1 MRRVGFAA
9 LLGGAAALGAVSVHA
24 APLFT
29 LSLNLP
35 TPIVAPDQ
43 VMSPSAL
50 AVRLGKQ
57 GFRVDEMYRK
67 GLAYAV
73 TADGP
78 SGNKV
83 LLMVD
88 GRSGVILGL
97 NVLAAKVAVVPQ
109 RAPNAVYT
117 DDRHPFGAVVPGVV
131 YVSWQRYDQPQWA
144 QPGPATVPAPKAS
157 MAPFRYAVP
166 TQMVHASP
174 KTGKSFAVAPPHFKG
189 MQLRNQNGQP
199 IKNSGSKSDAADAE
213 AAYQAERANQAEYDK
228 TLAQEDAVEQRE
240 EADDANGR
248 ADEANGRAD
257 EANGRADEAEQ
268 DRDAFAQAAD
278 DAEARATAAEDKNIE
293 LQRQMEANGTADQD
307 CSSSDSG
314 CDVAEGDI
322 ATHDDSADE
331 LADGKPAAEDEQAG
345 PPSEP
350 TAEEA
355 QPADH
360 TSAEGQPAEEAAPA
374 SEPTA
379 EEAAPGARTDTAE
392 DRAPANEE
400 AAPASE
406 PAAEEAQPQEETAPA
421 AEEAAPPAADPPEE
435 AAPEPQA
442 QPDEAPQAEEPQ
454 QQEEQPQAEEPQQDD
469 SSDMGG
475 GGGGG
480 DDSGGGGDDG
490 GGGGGGDDD
499 PN

>member
-43 VMSPSAL
+43 VMSPPAI
-50 AVRLGKQ
+50 AARLGKQ

-117 DDRHPFGAVVPGVV
+117 DDRHPFGAVVPAVV

-144 QPGPATVPAPKAS
+144 QPGPATLPAPKAS

-189 MQLRNQNGQP
+189 MQLRNQQGQP

-228 TLAQEDAVEQRE
+228 TLAQEDAIEQRE

-248 ADEANGRAD
+248 AEEANGRA
-257 EANGRADEAEQ
+257 AQAEQ
-268 DRDAFAQAAD
+268 DRDDFAQAAD

-307 CSSSDSG
+307 CAASDGG
-314 CDVAEGDI
+314 CHEAEGDI
-322 ATHDDSADE
+322 ATGPDTADDEA
-331 LADGKPAAEDEQAG
+331 ADGKPAAE
-345 PPSEP
+345 
-350 TAEEA
+350 EA
-355 QPADH
+355 QPEDR
-360 TSAEGQPAEEAAPA
+360 TDTAEEAAPA
-374 SEPTA
+374 KE
-379 EEAAPGARTDTAE
+379 
-392 DRAPANEE
+392 EE

-406 PAAEEAQPQEETAPA
+406 PAAEEAEPGARTDTAEDRVPAGEEAAPPAEEAAPQQEAAPA
-421 AEEAAPPAADPPEE
+421 AEEAAPQQEE
-435 AAPEPQA
+435 AAPQQEA
-442 QPDEAPQAEEPQ
+442 QPEEQPQAEEPQ
-454 QQEEQPQAEEPQQDD
+454 QEEEQPQAEEPQQDD
-469 SSDMGG
+469 SSDM

-499 PN
+499 PG